1 MVLITSNMNG
11 GLGQVLNS
19 VFQLLG
25 IELPPWG
32 GIVLA
37 LIVGAM
43 IFPYYLQGQKMVQA
57 RKILIKSSFESYETR
72 IEMEQKALV
81 LVRSS
86 PNFTIS
92 LAQQAFRAGRF
103 TFARELL
110 DILPKDNSKVQ
121 KEAYRLRKQMLPKED
136 ETLEFAIIAVDRL
149 IEEELYDAA
158 LQRCLKVEEKW
169 KEHPIVKEKKSF
181 ILQRLQAD
189 NSTK

>member
-32 GIVLA
+32 GVVLA
-37 LIVGAM
+37 LIVGAI
-43 IFPYYLQGQKMVQA
+43 IFPFYLQGQKMVQA
-57 RKILIKSSFESYETR
+57 RKILIKSSFESYEKR
-72 IEMEQKALV
+72 IQMEQKALD
-81 LVRSS
+81 LVRTS

-92 LAQQAFRAGRF
+92 LAQQAFRTGRF
-103 TFARELL
+103 NFARELL

-121 KEAYRLRKQMLPKED
+121 REAYRLRKQMQPKED

-169 KEHPIVKEKKSF
+169 KENPIVKEKKSF
-181 ILQRLQAD
+181 ILKKLQAD
-189 NSTK
+189 NSTT